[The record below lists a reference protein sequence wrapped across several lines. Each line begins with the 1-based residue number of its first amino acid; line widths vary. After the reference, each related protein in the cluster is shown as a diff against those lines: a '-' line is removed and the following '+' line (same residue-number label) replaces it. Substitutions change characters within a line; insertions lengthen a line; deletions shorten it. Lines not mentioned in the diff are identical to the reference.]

1 MWTGFVVSGDD
12 LGTMSDFLK
21 TLRERVIVYDRAMGT
36 SVQVR
41 QPSIDDFCGNE
52 GRNEGRN
59 EIPGGQVF
67 RGV

>member
-1 MWTGFVVSGDD
+1 
-12 LGTMSDFLK
+12 MSDFLK